1 MAPDPAPDPPARG
14 HRLAVL
20 PLANI
25 SPDPNDEY
33 FADGMTEEL
42 IAALSKI
49 AELAVIARTSA
60 MRFKG
65 SSLGVAAIAKELNV
79 QTVVEGSVRK
89 AGRRLRITVQLVDPT
104 SESPLWSQDYDREL
118 EDVFAIQREIA
129 RRVARSL
136 RVRIREHEA
145 ERLDRAATEVV
156 DAYTMYLKGR
166 FAWNQR
172 TAEGLRLAITEFDRA
187 LEKDRRFALAETGRA
202 DAYAALALLEI
213 SPPTEAFPK
222 AREAAERALAL
233 DPNLAEAHA
242 SLGLVRFQY
251 DRDWVG
257 AEAELRKAIELNP
270 NYPAAHQYFADYL
283 KAMGRLDEAL
293 AEMRRAGELD
303 PLSLAIATGIGHVLY
318 LSRQYDRAIEQ
329 YRKATTLD
337 PTFVQAHL
345 WFGRPYL
352 QKGMYDEAIHELTQA
367 VQLSGGSTIS
377 LAVLG
382 HAYASAGREAEA
394 RAILAQLLDRSKERY
409 LPSYWIALL
418 YTGLGDEVEA
428 LRWLGRAYEERS
440 SWLVWIKVEPRF
452 DRLRANPAF
461 VSLLARMGLAGSASP
476 AGPDPSLVEFIGHLE
491 ELRPSRFRVV
501 GGYTRHDDTARHLL
515 KDLRAKI
522 AGRLGGSSA
531 RIENFLLW
539 SPPGGGKSF
548 FVQETSKS
556 LGPGVRYREINL
568 AELDEPA
575 YRSAL
580 AEAAA
585 TTTPTIA
592 FVDEVDGRP
601 TEPWPYEALIPHLE
615 AKGAR
620 AAPLVFV
627 VAGSSGHDLAEMR
640 RAILARPK
648 GSDLLSRI
656 PRENEYAIPPM
667 TAPDR
672 VLVATA
678 NLRAAAE
685 RQHREILEIEKL
697 ALYYVGAAAE
707 LGNARRLRDFT
718 ARCVERMPPGEERV
732 KFDTLFDAGDPRN
745 KEFWL
750 WARSNAPTLAGAF
763 VPIGE

>member
-1 MAPDPAPDPPARG
+1 MPPPAAAEPPPRG

-20 PLANI
+20 PLTNI
-25 SPDPNDEY
+25 SPDPTDEY

-42 IAALSKI
+42 ISALSKI
-49 AELAVIARTSA
+49 AGLTVIARTSA

-65 SSLGVAAIAKELNV
+65 SPKGVAEIARELNV

-89 AGRRLRITVQLVDPT
+89 AGRHLRITVQLVDPT
-104 SESPLWSQDYDREL
+104 TESPLWSQDYDREL

-136 RVRIREHEA
+136 KLRILEREA
-145 ERLDRAATEVV
+145 ALLDRAATQVV

-172 TAEGLRLAITEFDRA
+172 TAESLRTAITEFDRA

-202 DAYAALALLEI
+202 DAYAALALLEL
-213 SPPTEAFPK
+213 SPPTEAFPR

-251 DRDWVG
+251 DRDWSG
-257 AEAELRKAIELNP
+257 AESELRTAIELNP
-270 NYPAAHQYFADYL
+270 NYAPGHQYFADYL
-283 KAMGRLDEAL
+283 KAMGRFDEAL
-293 AEMRRAGELD
+293 EEMRRAGELD

-318 LSRQYDRAIEQ
+318 LSREFDRAIEQ

-352 QKGMYDEAIHELTQA
+352 QKGMFTEAIVELKQA

-394 RAILAQLLDRSKERY
+394 RAILGQLLDRSKERY

-418 YTGLGDEVEA
+418 YTGLGDQTEA
-428 LRWLGRAYEERS
+428 MRWLDRAYEERS

-452 DRLRANPAF
+452 DRLRENPAF
-461 VSLLARMGLAGSASP
+461 LSLLRRMGLYDPAAPSA
-476 AGPDPSLVEFIGHLE
+476 PDRALLEFLGHLD

-501 GGYTRHDDTARHLL
+501 GAYTRHDETARHLL
-515 KDLRAKI
+515 KDLRQKI
-522 AGRLGGSSA
+522 AARIAASPP
-531 RIENFLLW
+531 RIENFLIW

-548 FVQETSKS
+548 FVQEVAKS
-556 LGPGVRYREINL
+556 VGSEVRYVEINL
-568 AELDEPA
+568 AELSETA
-575 YRSAL
+575 YRAAL
-580 AEAAA
+580 AGASAS
-585 TTTPTIA
+585 TTPTLC
-592 FVDEVDGRP
+592 FVDEVDSRP
-601 TEPWPYEALIPHLE
+601 AEPWPYEALIPFLE

-620 AAPLVFV
+620 TAPLVFV
-627 VAGSSGHDLAEMR
+627 VAGSSGSDLDAMR
-640 RAILARPK
+640 ASILARPK
-648 GSDLLSRI
+648 GTDLLSRV

-672 VLVATA
+672 LLVATA
-678 NLRAAAE
+678 GLRAAAQ
-685 RQHREILEIEKL
+685 RQHRDILEVEKL
-697 ALYYVGAAAE
+697 ALYYFGATTE
-707 LGNARRLRDFT
+707 LANARRLRDFT
-718 ARCVERMPPGEERV
+718 ARCVERLPAGEERV
-732 KFDTLFDAGDPRN
+732 KFDTLFDHGDATN

-750 WARSNAPTLAGAF
+750 WARTHAPGLVNAF

>member
-1 MAPDPAPDPPARG
+1 MSPEVPGALPSG
-14 HRLAVL
+14 HRIAVL

-25 SPDPNDEY
+25 SPDPTDEY

-42 IAALSKI
+42 ISALSKI
-49 AELAVIARTSA
+49 AELTVIARTSA

-65 SSLGVAAIAKELNV
+65 STQGVRAIAQELNV
-79 QTVVEGSVRK
+79 RTIVEGSVRK
-89 AGRRLRITVQLVDPT
+89 AGRRLRITVQLVDPA

-136 RVRIREHEA
+136 RVRIREREA
-145 ERLDRAATEVV
+145 ERLDHAATDVV
-156 DAYTMYLKGR
+156 DAYTLYLKGR

-172 TAEGLRLAITEFDRA
+172 TSESLRQAIAEFDRA
-187 LEKDRRFALAETGRA
+187 LDKDRRFALAETGRA
-202 DAYAALALLEI
+202 DAYAALALLEY

-251 DRDWVG
+251 DRDWAG
-257 AEAELRKAIELNP
+257 AEASLRKALELNP
-270 NYPAAHQYFADYL
+270 NYPPAHQYFADYL
-283 KAMGRLDEAL
+283 KAMGRFDEAL
-293 AEMRRAGELD
+293 DEMRRAGELD
-303 PLSLAIATGIGHVLY
+303 PLSLAIATGVGHVLY
-318 LSRQYDRAIEQ
+318 LSRQFDRAIEQ

-352 QKGMYDEAIHELTQA
+352 QKGMYDEAIQELKQA
-367 VQLSGGSTIS
+367 VELSGGSTIS

-382 HAYASAGREAEA
+382 HAYASAGRPAEA
-394 RAILAQLLDRSKERY
+394 REILAKLLDRSRERY

-418 YTGLGDEVEA
+418 YTGLGDEPEA
-428 LRWLGRAYEERS
+428 MRWLDRAYDERS

-461 VSLLARMGLAGSASP
+461 VSLLRRMGLAEGGEP
-476 AGPDPSLVEFIGHLE
+476 AGPDPALRDFVAQLD
-491 ELRPSRFRVV
+491 ELKPARYRVV

-515 KDLRAKI
+515 KDLRQKVA
-522 AGRLGGSSA
+522 ARLGTTPA
-531 RIENFLLW
+531 RIENFLIW

-548 FVQETSKS
+548 FVQETARS
-556 LGPGVRYREINL
+556 LGAGVRYLEINL
-568 AELDEPA
+568 AERGEA
-575 YRSAL
+575 EYRAAL

-585 TTTPTIA
+585 GTAPTIA
-592 FVDEVDGRP
+592 FVDEVDSRP
-601 TEPWPYEALIPHLE
+601 TEPWPYEALLPYLE
-615 AKGAR
+615 AKGPR

-627 VAGSSGHDLAEMR
+627 VAGSSGADLAEMR
-640 RAILARPK
+640 RAIQGRPK
-648 GSDLLSRI
+648 GTDLLSRI

-672 VLVATA
+672 VLVAAA
-678 NLRAAAE
+678 NLRAAAQ
-685 RQHREILEIEKL
+685 RQQREVHEIERL
-697 ALYYVGAAAE
+697 ALYYLGAVPE
-707 LGNARRLRDFT
+707 LANARRLRDFT

-732 KFDTLFDAGDPRN
+732 KFDTLFDPGDPRN

-750 WARSNAPTLAGAF
+750 WARSNTPGLANAF
-763 VPIGE
+763 VPLVE